1 MRHSAAVGCRPNMN
15 TVPKTPAERQR
26 KHKNKLA
33 ASGVK
38 EVRGIL
44 AHVDDHQEIRAPA
57 KKLAEK
63 LHRRRNKLWAKRAP

>member
-1 MRHSAAVGCRPNMN
+1 MN
-15 TVPKTPAERQR
+15 PTPKTPAERQR

-44 AHVDDHQEIRAPA
+44 AHVDYHHEIRAPA

-63 LHRRRNKLWAKRAP
+63 LQKRLVKAVAKRAP

>member
-1 MRHSAAVGCRPNMN
+1 MKTA
-15 TVPKTPAERQR
+15 PKTPAERQS

-33 ASGVK
+33 AAGVK

-57 KKLAEK
+57 KKLSEK
-63 LHRRRNKLWAKRAP
+63 LHLRRNKLAAKRAP